1 MPRVRIAVGQGE
13 WTCDAEVNVERMETF
28 VEGVGKDWGPTV
40 KLVTFCEYAVT
51 GYDPA
56 RLEALAQPIPGPAT
70 ERLANLAKK
79 SGYYICNGS
88 MLERA
93 ADGLRNTSLIFGPD
107 GEIVHK
113 YCKTHPWSQG
123 AETVVEGRE
132 FPVTE
137 IPGLGK
143 VGVMICYDGMMP
155 ECARALAFN
164 GAEIILWN
172 SMGFHPL
179 RSITAATAAVR
190 AFENACYVVLAA
202 GSGTHVGLGLHGNSM
217 FVNPDGVVTSQVGE
231 TATLAIDV
239 IDSNAVRAAREDGVQ
254 GICKPLETL
263 AQFSHHY
270 PQYEYMKATV
280 DAV

>member
-1 MPRVRIAVGQGE
+1 MRPRIAVGQGE
-13 WTCDAEVNVERMETF
+13 WTCDADVNLQTMERF
-28 VEGVGKDWGPTV
+28 VEGARKDWGETI

-51 GYDPA
+51 GYDPS
-56 RLEALAQPIPGPAT
+56 RLEELAQPVPGPAT
-70 ERLANLAKK
+70 NRLADLAKR

-93 ADGLRNTSLIFGPD
+93 DDGIRNTALIFGPD
-107 GEIVHK
+107 GEIVHR
-113 YCKTHPWSQG
+113 YTKTHPWSQG

-132 FPVTE
+132 FPVTD

-190 AFENACYVVLAA
+190 AFETACYVVLAA
-202 GSGTHVGLGLHGNSM
+202 GSGQHVGLGLHGNSM
-217 FVNPDGVVTSQVGE
+217 FVNPDGIVSSEVGE

-239 IDSNAVRAAREDGVQ
+239 IDGELIEAARRDGVR
-254 GICKPLETL
+254 GICNPMATL
-263 AQFSHHY
+263 AQFEQDY
-270 PQYEYMKATV
+270 PQYAYMKATAS
-280 DAV
+280 AV